1 MRIDS
6 TFHKLYHTW
15 ASTNLK
21 IEHIPISQYQK
32 SPPIKNIKIP
42 QHKNK
47 KQNLNTFFSQYLRND
62 CGIWVICESVLVQM
76 SFFSFSTNPIKTN
89 HATQNYIN
97 LIFHQQPNTA

>member
-32 SPPIKNIKIP
+32 SPPISPPLIKNIKIP
-42 QHKNK
+42 QRKNK
-47 KQNLNTFFSQYLRND
+47 KQNQNTLFSQYLHND
-62 CGIWVICESVLVQM
+62 CESVLVQM